1 MEIAGSSTRI
11 GPRLAT
17 DSIARPYPSPVI
29 LRRGRSSSEEV
40 GVVTGVGG
48 HGGEPLPGGWR
59 QPELG
64 GVIALTTASFPQR
77 CDP

>member
-1 MEIAGSSTRI
+1 MEIGWRLQVVRHESAHVSPPTASPAPT
-11 GPRLAT
+11 PR
-17 DSIARPYPSPVI
+17 
-29 LRRGRSSSEEV
+29 RSSSEEV
-40 GVVTGVGG
+40 GVVTGVGR
-48 HGGEPLPGGWR
+48 HGGEPLLGGWR